1 MYNKRINN
9 CKKYAQIENN
19 VWGCGMKKI
28 ITEKISKDEIVKK
41 VREVREKE
49 GRLVAING
57 YVNKE
62 KSNIIVYTLEY
73 DEFRKHYHIEGENI
87 LPTITNIYKGA
98 QWFEEEIQEVM
109 PVKFEGL
116 VFSGRLFLPDEF
128 KEGQGQILI
137 MPLNEL
143 KKLKNNQKEE

>member
-1 MYNKRINN
+1 
-9 CKKYAQIENN
+9 
-19 VWGCGMKKI
+19 MKKI

-73 DEFRKHYHIEGENI
+73 DEFRKHYHIEGENMW
-87 LPTITNIYKGA
+87 LEFRRVLFRS

>member
-1 MYNKRINN
+1 
-9 CKKYAQIENN
+9 
-19 VWGCGMKKI
+19 MKKI
-28 ITEKISKDEIVKK
+28 ITEKIS
-41 VREVREKE
+41 REVREKE
-49 GRLVAING
+49 GSLVAING

-109 PVKFEGL
+109 PVKFEGR

>member
-1 MYNKRINN
+1 
-9 CKKYAQIENN
+9 
-19 VWGCGMKKI
+19 MKKI

-98 QWFEEEIQEVM
+98 QWFEEERREVM

>member
-1 MYNKRINN
+1 M
-9 CKKYAQIENN
+9 
-19 VWGCGMKKI
+19 
-28 ITEKISKDEIVKK
+28 
-41 VREVREKE
+41 
-49 GRLVAING
+49 LVAINC

>member
-1 MYNKRINN
+1 
-9 CKKYAQIENN
+9 
-19 VWGCGMKKI
+19 MKKI

-109 PVKFEGL
+109 TVKFEGL

>member
-9 CKKYAQIENN
+9 CKKYTQKENN
-19 VWGCGMKKI
+19 AWGCDMKKI

>member
-1 MYNKRINN
+1 
-9 CKKYAQIENN
+9 
-19 VWGCGMKKI
+19 MKKI

-109 PVKFEGL
+109 PVKFECL